1 MDKQIYIYIMKKIVI
16 IATFIWVG
24 FICAISFMESW
35 LKFQAPNITTEIGLG
50 IGKLV
55 FGALNIMEL
64 VFLAIITS
72 SYIVLFKKRELQLSY
87 AFLIIIII
95 VLLQT
100 FWLLPTLDQ
109 RAELIIQNIQ
119 VQKSNLH
126 LVYVLLEII
135 KTISLFYFGTNL
147 LNIKT
152 KLQ

>member
-1 MDKQIYIYIMKKIVI
+1 MDKQIYIYIIKKIVI